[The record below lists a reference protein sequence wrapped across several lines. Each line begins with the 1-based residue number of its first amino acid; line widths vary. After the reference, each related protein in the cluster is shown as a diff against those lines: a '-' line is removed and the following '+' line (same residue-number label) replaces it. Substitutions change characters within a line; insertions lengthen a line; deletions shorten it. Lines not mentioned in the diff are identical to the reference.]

1 MNLYDKAL
9 LDDGRN
15 YTAMHYEFN
24 KIYGNTTTS
33 DPYHG
38 FEVPI
43 IPTYSLRRMLIP
55 EGSRVKIT
63 NLDVVSV
70 GKPIVEKDNT
80 LAPNI
85 LKSNI
90 MDYTMKIPKHI
101 LEY

>member
-1 MNLYDKAL
+1 MVI
-9 LDDGRN
+9 RRRV
-15 YTAMHYEFN
+15 
-24 KIYGNTTTS
+24 

-43 IPTYSLRRMLIP
+43 KPTYSLRRMVKP

-80 LAPNI
+80 LAPTYFKIKYNGLI
-85 LKSNI
+85 L
-90 MDYTMKIPKHI
+90 
-101 LEY
+101 